1 MSKKTNTIWF
11 MLAATVLNILLMM
24 LLFIICFIL
33 ITRFVD
39 PDSSL
44 IPLWLG
50 LTFLVSIGGSF
61 WVYSRLI
68 KWMNTKYNL
77 EENLSPLF
85 SRKRPN
91 RNRDRE

>member
-1 MSKKTNTIWF
+1 
-11 MLAATVLNILLMM
+11 MLGATVLNIVLMM
-24 LLFIICFIL
+24 VLFIICFVL

-39 PDSSL
+39 PNSSL

-61 WVYSRLI
+61 WVYSRII
-68 KWMNTKYNL
+68 KWMNNKYNL

-85 SRKRPN
+85 NRKKKPR
-91 RNRDRE
+91 RRED

>member
-1 MSKKTNTIWF
+1 MSKKSNTLWF

-24 LLFIICFIL
+24 VLFIICFIL

-39 PDSSL
+39 PNSSL

-61 WVYSRLI
+61 FLYSRII
-68 KWMNTKYNL
+68 KWMNTKYHL
-77 EENLSPLF
+77 EEKLGPIFGSKKK
-85 SRKRPN
+85 S
-91 RNRDRE
+91 DRRME

>member
-1 MSKKTNTIWF
+1 MSKKMNTVWF
-11 MLAATVLNILLMM
+11 MLGATVLNIVLMM
-24 LLFIICFIL
+24 VLFIICFVL

-39 PDSSL
+39 PNSSL

-61 WVYSRLI
+61 WVYSRII
-68 KWMNTKYNL
+68 KWMNNKYNL

-85 SRKRPN
+85 NRKKKPR
-91 RNRDRE
+91 RRED

>member
-11 MLAATVLNILLMM
+11 MLVATVLNILLMM
-24 LLFIICFIL
+24 ILFVICFIL
-33 ITRFVD
+33 ITRFVN

-44 IPLWLG
+44 VPLWLG

-85 SRKRPN
+85 SRKRQN